1 MGGWGGL
8 GFDHRTADAFDGEG
22 EAVAFDGFEEVV
34 EGFEFEGFEGVLV
47 VGGTEDDGGQRDAV
61 FAEFVDDA
69 EAVEAG
75 HLDIEEDEV
84 GFEGFDAFDGFEA
97 VVGGTDDVDF
107 GEFAEE
113 EGEFVDRR
121 GLVVGEHRWNAVRRA
136 AAHAPVSIAVGLPAP
151 GPAGPIRS
159 NTKVST
165 QEPVRIAPAEGKLG
179 VLIPGIGA
187 VSTTFIAGVEAVKRG
202 LAQPVGSLTQLATI
216 RLGKRTEGRSP
227 YIRDFVPLAGLDDL
241 VFGGWDIYEDT
252 AYEAAKN
259 AAVLEPALLEQVK
272 EPLSALKPMKAVFE
286 QEYVKRITGPNVK
299 TEGTKFDKAQ
309 ALIEDIRRFR
319 EENGCSRLVM
329 IWCGSTEVFHRASE
343 VHQTL
348 ASFEEGMKNNHPEI
362 APSQI
367 YAYAALMSGVPFAN
381 GAPNLTHDIPVLL
394 DLARERNIPICGKDF
409 KTGQTFMKTL
419 LAPGLKSRMLGVSG
433 WFSTNIL
440 GNRDGEVLE
449 DPGSFK
455 SKEETK
461 LSVLD
466 QILQPELYPDLYSKL
481 YHAVRINY
489 YPPRGDSKEG
499 WDNIDIFGWLGYPM
513 QIKIDFLCRDSILA
527 APLVLDLVL
536 FLDLAQRAG
545 MKGIQE
551 WLSFYFKAP
560 MTAPGLYPEHD
571 IFIQLMKLKNTLRWM
586 KGEDL
591 ITHLGLE
598 YYD

>member
-1 MGGWGGL
+1 L
-8 GFDHRTADAFDGEG
+8 SSDASGKD
-22 EAVAFDGFEEVV
+22 
-34 EGFEFEGFEGVLV
+34 
-47 VGGTEDDGGQRDAV
+47 
-61 FAEFVDDA
+61 
-69 EAVEAG
+69 
-75 HLDIEEDEV
+75 
-84 GFEGFDAFDGFEA
+84 
-97 VVGGTDDVDF
+97 
-107 GEFAEE
+107 
-113 EGEFVDRR
+113 
-121 GLVVGEHRWNAVRRA
+121 N
-136 AAHAPVSIAVGLPAP
+136 
-151 GPAGPIRS
+151 
-159 NTKVST
+159 
-165 QEPVRIAPAEGKLG
+165 VRIAPADGKLG

-187 VSTTFIAGVEAVKRG
+187 VSTTFIAGVEAIKRG
-202 LAQPVGSLTQLATI
+202 LAAPIGSLTQLSTI
-216 RLGKRTEGRSP
+216 RLGKRTDGRSP
-227 YIRDFVPLAGLDDL
+227 LIKDFVPLAGLNDL
-241 VFGGWDIYEDT
+241 AFGGWDIYEDT
-252 AYEAAKN
+252 AYEAAAN
-259 AAVLEPALLEQVK
+259 AKVLEPSLLSQLK
-272 EPLSALKPMKAVFE
+272 EPLSAIRPMKAVFDN
-286 QEYVKRITGPNVK
+286 EYVRRINGPNVK
-299 TEGTKFDKAQ
+299 QGTKMEKAEMLIDDIEQFRKKEQ
-309 ALIEDIRRFR
+309 AD
-319 EENGCSRLVM
+319 RLVM
-329 IWCGSTEVFHRASE
+329 VWCGSTEVFHRPAA
-343 VHQTL
+343 VHQ
-348 ASFEEGMKNNHPEI
+348 SVKDFECGLLKNDPEI
-362 APSQI
+362 SPSQI
-367 YAYAALMSGVPFAN
+367 YAYAALKSGVPFAN
-381 GAPNLTHDIPVLL
+381 GAPNLTTDTPALL
-394 DLARERNIPICGKDF
+394 ELARERNIPICGKDF

-419 LAPGLKSRMLGVSG
+419 IAPGLKARMLGLSG

-466 QILQPELYPDLYSKL
+466 QILQPKLYPELYKDF

-545 MKGIQE
+545 MHGGIQE

-586 KGEDL
+586 RGEDL

>member
-1 MGGWGGL
+1 MSTTG
-8 GFDHRTADAFDGEG
+8 
-22 EAVAFDGFEEVV
+22 
-34 EGFEFEGFEGVLV
+34 
-47 VGGTEDDGGQRDAV
+47 
-61 FAEFVDDA
+61 
-69 EAVEAG
+69 
-75 HLDIEEDEV
+75 
-84 GFEGFDAFDGFEA
+84 
-97 VVGGTDDVDF
+97 
-107 GEFAEE
+107 
-113 EGEFVDRR
+113 
-121 GLVVGEHRWNAVRRA
+121 NA
-136 AAHAPVSIAVGLPAP
+136 
-151 GPAGPIRS
+151 
-159 NTKVST
+159 
-165 QEPVRIAPAEGKLG
+165 RIAPAEGKLG

-187 VSTTFIAGVEAVKRG
+187 VSTTFMAGVEAVKRG
-202 LAQPVGSLTQLATI
+202 LGQPIGSLTQLGTV
-216 RLGKRTEGRSP
+216 RLGKRTEGRTP
-227 YIRDFVPLAGLDDL
+227 KIRDFVPLAQLEDL
-241 VFGGWDIYEDT
+241 VFGGWDIYQEN
-252 AYEAAKN
+252 AYEAA
-259 AAVLEPALLEQVK
+259 AHASVLEPALLEQVRK
-272 EPLSALKPMKAVFE
+272 PLEAIQPMRAVFDP
-286 QEYVKRITGPNVK
+286 EYVRRIHGPNIK
-299 TEGTKFDKAQ
+299 EAGTKMDKAEM
-309 ALIEDIRRFR
+309 LMEDIRQFR
-319 EENGCSRLVM
+319 ETNGASRLIM
-329 IWCGSTEVFHRASE
+329 IWCGSTEVFHKPAA

-348 ASFEEGMKNNHPEI
+348 KDFECGLQKNDADI

-367 YAYAALMSGVPFAN
+367 YAYAALMSGVPYAN
-381 GAPNLTHDIPVLL
+381 GAPNLTTDTPALL
-394 DLARERNIPICGKDF
+394 ELARERQIPICGKDF

-419 LAPGLKSRMLGVSG
+419 IAPGLKARMLGMSG

-461 LSVLD
+461 LSVLE
-466 QILQPELYPDLYSKL
+466 QILQPDLYPLLYKNL

-489 YPPRGDSKEG
+489 YPPRGDAKEG

-551 WLSFYFKAP
+551 WLSFYFKGP

-586 KGEDL
+586 RGEDL